1 MDATDYMKPQTRVYQ
16 KIATTAT
23 TKSKVHAPCV
33 VGPSYFLARYS
44 NADEKKELTPVTY
57 TGAGTVLDY
66 QGLNSTYTVDTD
78 FVKLYCEKAFVT
90 LDTPGTWSKYN
101 NNDNQFIYKVGT
113 TATDITNIY
122 GRSVR
127 IGDVFVNGSGTMRS
141 VVSLTQQT
149 QAAKVTPSRTSAV
162 FEASTASQAANIT
175 IAKTVGE
182 GSGQEKDG
190 YPKVQTIADMTKFKE
205 AMALYGIVEDS
216 FIVKCTSYKYVEN
229 DGTYWTFEVTSA
241 SGKYK
246 ATVSTSGS
254 TGIPDGFFSGGSSVE
269 IVPGISVQFND
280 YDTGTTKGYAVLQGD
295 TFVTNEISAGYT
307 DIEIAPQGKYEE
319 ASNDTLIFEV
329 VDATNRIVRV
339 YSATGNTDIDVTV
352 KLPSSAMMFAVTSTL
367 SLEVTDGALLVKGDK
382 YLIDCKAASL
392 YGPTCIV
399 KLNGN
404 MTDIAGLTY
413 GYLLTSQI
421 TLDSTIETVS
431 ETNVTIDNPITITV
445 GARTSNKVCTLL
457 SGYGNL
463 YLDYRAIKPVSAN
476 SSVVR
481 LTSTDDIESSLGKI
495 DFDND
500 IAFGAYLEMLGGSEV
515 YAAVAGGTSSSDYSL
530 ALKKLEREKR
540 AYEIVPMTSDIVIGR
555 LVQAHVNKMSQPA
568 IKKFRRMYFG
578 VKNPG
583 EYKNA
588 DHYPKSSQS
597 SDDELFC
604 SISGN
609 TLLLK
614 TATSDFASAI
624 DLDIQEGDVIKLID
638 GNETTVTV
646 VTVSDS
652 PANLIT
658 IDKSMNVAS
667 VQCVAYKPDTGKAQ
681 AQYVAQISSS
691 FNDRRVACVWCD
703 GAETIIDGNYVTQK
717 PWYIAA
723 EMAGL
728 RAANVPQQGLT
739 RTDVSSVSR
748 CIDMYTKYTDEELN
762 IAAAAGTW
770 IITQDNE
777 NTTPYIRHQL
787 TTDMDNGIIRREDSM
802 GVNMDYIC
810 FDVDDVVDPYI
821 GKRNVNYSTL
831 KEMQKR
837 VRDVLTGLTYYD
849 ENTSSIGPQITEL
862 VDNSVKISL
871 QDGSETRI
879 KVSFKALIPDPIN
892 NVDIEANFDILY
904 DLTIE

>member
-44 NADEKKELTPVTY
+44 NADERKELTPVKY
-57 TGAGTVLDY
+57 AGAGTILDY

-101 NNDNQFIYKVGT
+101 NNDNQLIYKVGA
-113 TATDITNIY
+113 TATDITDIY

-127 IGDVFVNGSGTMRS
+127 VGDVFVNSSGVIRS

-149 QAAKVTPSRTSAV
+149 QASQVTVA
-162 FEASTASQAANIT
+162 EASSVFSAGSASELGSIT
-175 IAKTVGE
+175 VTKTVGE
-182 GSGQEKDG
+182 GAGQSVEG
-190 YPKVQTIADMTKFKE
+190 YPKATKFDASKFKSG
-205 AMALYGIVEDS
+205 MAPYGIVKDS
-216 FIVKCTSYKYVEN
+216 FIIKCTNYIYVDNE
-229 DGTYWTFEVTSA
+229 GQTFTWEVTSA
-241 SGKYK
+241 SGKYRK
-246 ATVSTSGS
+246 TLNSFGS
-254 TGIPDGFFSGGSSVE
+254 TGTNVSDDFEVVPGLNVSLNGVSGGTST
-269 IVPGISVQFND
+269 PISV
-280 YDTGTTKGYAVLQGD
+280 GD
-295 TFVTNEISAGYT
+295 TFVTNEISAGYANISIT
-307 DIEIAPQGKYEE
+307 SAGTYEE

-329 VDATNRIVRV
+329 VDTTNRTVRV
-339 YSATGNTDIDVTV
+339 YSATGNTDIDVTT
-352 KLPSSAMMFAVTSTL
+352 KLPASDMVFSVTPTL
-367 SLEVTDGALLVKGDK
+367 SLKVADGSFFVKGDK
-382 YLIDCKAASL
+382 YLITCKATSL
-392 YGPTCIV
+392 YGPTCVV
-399 KLNGN
+399 KLNGDMN
-404 MTDIAGLTY
+404 VVAGLKY

-421 TLDSTIETVS
+421 TLDDTIETVS
-431 ETNVTIDNPITITV
+431 KSNVTIDNPITITV

-457 SGYGNL
+457 SGYGDL

-481 LTSTDDIESSLGKI
+481 LTSTDDIESKLGKI

-515 YAAVAGGTSSSDYSL
+515 YAAVAGGTSSADYSL

-540 AYEIVPMTSDIVIGR
+540 AYEIVPMTSDITIGR
-555 LVQAHVNKMSQPA
+555 LVQTHVNKMSMPA
-568 IKKFRRMYFG
+568 VKKFRRMYFG
-578 VKNPG
+578 VTNPG

-604 SISGN
+604 SITGN

-658 IDKSMNVAS
+658 IDKSMNVTS

-787 TTDMDNGIIRREDSM
+787 TTDMDNGIICREDSM

-810 FDVDDVVDPYI
+810 FDVDDVIDPYI

-837 VRDVLTGLTYYD
+837 TRDVLTGLTYYD

>member
-66 QGLNSTYTVDTD
+66 QGLNSAYTVDTD
-78 FVKLYCEKAFVT
+78 FVKLYCEKAFVA

-149 QAAKVTPSRTSAV
+149 QASKVTPSKTSAV
-162 FEASTASQAANIT
+162 FETSEATELDSIT
-175 IAKTVGE
+175 VAKTVGT
-182 GSGQEKDG
+182 GAGQSYEG
-190 YPKVQTIADMTKFKE
+190 YPKATAFDSTKFKN

-216 FIVKCTSYKYVEN
+216 FIIKCTSYSYDESE
-229 DGTYWTFEVTSA
+229 GQSYGWEVTSA

-246 ATVSTSGS
+246 ATVNSSGTTGSVVANAFEVVPGLSIAPNGEGS
-254 TGIPDGFFSGGSSVE
+254 TQGAA
-269 IVPGISVQFND
+269 ISV
-280 YDTGTTKGYAVLQGD
+280 GD

-352 KLPSSAMMFAVTSTL
+352 KLPYSAMMFAVTSTL

-658 IDKSMNVAS
+658 IDKSLNVAS

>member
-101 NNDNQFIYKVGT
+101 NNDNQFIYKVGA

-127 IGDVFVNGSGTMRS
+127 VGDVFVNGSGTMRS

-149 QAAKVTPSRTSAV
+149 QAAKVTPSKTSAV
-162 FEASTASQAANIT
+162 FETSEATELGSIT
-175 IAKTVGE
+175 VAKTVGT
-182 GSGQEKDG
+182 GAGQSQEG
-190 YPKVQTIADMTKFKE
+190 YPKATAFDSDTFKS
-205 AMALYGIVEDS
+205 AMATYGIVQDS
-216 FIVKCTSYKYVEN
+216 FIIKCTSYSYDETE
-229 DGTYWTFEVTSA
+229 GQSFGWEVTSA

-246 ATVSTSGS
+246 ATVNSSGT
-254 TGIPDGFFSGGSSVE
+254 TGSVVASPFNV
-269 IVPGISVQFND
+269 VPGLTVALNGEDGQQGPSISV
-280 YDTGTTKGYAVLQGD
+280 GD

-307 DIEIAPQGKYEE
+307 DIEIAPQGTYEE

-352 KLPSSAMMFAVTSTL
+352 KLPYSAMMFAVTSTL

-404 MTDIAGLTY
+404 MTDVAGLTY

-431 ETNVTIDNPITITV
+431 EANVTIDNPITITV

-515 YAAVAGGTSSSDYSL
+515 YAAVAGGISSSDYSL

-540 AYEIVPMTSDIVIGR
+540 AYEIVPMTSDITIGR
-555 LVQAHVNKMSQPA
+555 LVQAHVNKMSMPA
-568 IKKFRRMYFG
+568 VKKFRRLYFG

-658 IDKSMNVAS
+658 IDKSMNIAS

-810 FDVDDVVDPYI
+810 FDVDDVIDPYI

-837 VRDVLTGLTYYD
+837 TRDVLTGLTYYD